1 MKVSVIT
8 NLFLVINNPTLEI
21 FITKRLEQYQKF
33 WIDYS
38 AVSLG
43 FQNISIKKF
52 LIKILKN
59 GLVLP

>member
-33 WIDYS
+33 
-38 AVSLG
+38 
-43 FQNISIKKF
+43 
-52 LIKILKN
+52 
-59 GLVLP
+59 